1 MWRRRSVIVWGLVVI
16 NAAAFLWTGR
26 GEQSY
31 LYQCGFVPAA
41 PSAAA
46 SVSSMFLHTG
56 WLHVIGNMVFL
67 IIFGRPVEHAIGAL
81 KFTVAYVLAGLVA
94 LWVHAMMTSSP
105 GVPVVGASG
114 AVSGTVGMFLAL
126 YPRAEVDLHAYL
138 GYWHVRTWHTT
149 GLVATGVWFAD
160 QLLLAILTSSTGVGG
175 GIAFW
180 AHVGGFVC
188 GIIAGVAAGRLAVG
202 YP

>member
-1 MWRRRSVIVWGLVVI
+1 MWHRRSVIVWVLVAI
-16 NAAAFLWTGR
+16 NAAAFVLTGR
-26 GEQSY
+26 GEQAY
-31 LYQCGFVPAA
+31 LDQYGFVPAS

-46 SVSSMFLHTG
+46 ALWSMFLHAG

-67 IIFGRPVEHAIGAL
+67 IIFGRPVEHAIGPL
-81 KFTVAYVLAGLVA
+81 KFTVAYILAGLAA
-94 LWVHAMMTSSP
+94 LWLHAMVTSSP
-105 GVPVVGASG
+105 GLPVVGASG
-114 AVSGTVGMFLAL
+114 AVSGAVGMFLVL

-138 GYWHVRTWHTT
+138 GYWHIKTWHTT
-149 GLVATGVWFAD
+149 GLVATGVWFGE
-160 QLLLAILTSSTGVGG
+160 QLLLAVLTSALGTSG

-188 GIIAGVAAGRLAVG
+188 GVVAGTAAGRLALG